1 MAEVTLTV
9 QIEEELRRK
18 AEAATA
24 QRGESLDEIVR
35 SAIEDYV
42 NDSKRPDYD
51 AETALKV
58 DPLLSRRFSMESLRY

>member
-9 QIEEELRRK
+9 QIEEELRRR

-42 NDSKRPDYD
+42 NDSKRPR
-51 AETALKV
+51 L
-58 DPLLSRRFSMESLRY
+58 